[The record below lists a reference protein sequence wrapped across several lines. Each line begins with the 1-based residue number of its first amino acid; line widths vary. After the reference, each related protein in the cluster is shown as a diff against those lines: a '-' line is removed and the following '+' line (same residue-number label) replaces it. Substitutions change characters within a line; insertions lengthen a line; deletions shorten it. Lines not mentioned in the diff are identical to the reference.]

1 VHLPGSSPVSS
12 AFPTLMSGR
21 LPASFR
27 ERDFSRGKF
36 SRLQLF
42 RYVQASELACLPD
55 RSYRCRFPRRAA
67 EAFTSEQNV
76 RRCLRT
82 HRICSPPDYR
92 QLAARG
98 LSPREIH
105 SIVDCSVSVLPSS
118 VSAGGPPLLFDGL
131 AGTLPLYDSP
141 LSGTWVLWLIA
152 FSHRPATFPL
162 QAAAESP
169 GSRAW
174 SFYACLGS
182 TDSAEWRRACHSVR
196 RLVVFRVG

>member
-1 VHLPGSSPVSS
+1 MPGSSPVSS

-21 LPASFR
+21 LPACFR

-42 RYVQASELACLPD
+42 RYVQASKLACLPD

-105 SIVDCSVSVLPSS
+105 SIVDCSISGLPSPP
-118 VSAGGPPLLFDGL
+118 SANDLPSLFGWFIGSMPLC
-131 AGTLPLYDSP
+131 DS
-141 LSGTWVLWLIA
+141 STTYTRALWL
-152 FSHRPATFPL
+152 
-162 QAAAESP
+162 
-169 GSRAW
+169 
-174 SFYACLGS
+174 
-182 TDSAEWRRACHSVR
+182 
-196 RLVVFRVG
+196 

>member
-1 VHLPGSSPVSS
+1 
-12 AFPTLMSGR
+12 MSGR

-76 RRCLRT
+76 RRYLRT

-105 SIVDCSVSVLPSS
+105 SIVDCSTSGIPWLR
-118 VSAGGPPLLFDGL
+118 GQ
-131 AGTLPLYDSP
+131 LPLVRWTAKCPEP
-141 LSGTWVLWLIA
+141 LCPAGALPLPKRCHAPPRKALPFLHRSYGLTRQPNSLPPTSALASFGGSLQVIA
-152 FSHRPATFPL
+152 S
-162 QAAAESP
+162 S
-169 GSRAW
+169 
-174 SFYACLGS
+174 C
-182 TDSAEWRRACHSVR
+182 
-196 RLVVFRVG
+196 

>member
-1 VHLPGSSPVSS
+1 MRRSRYLSSSS
-12 AFPTLMSGR
+12 AFPSLMSGR

-27 ERDFSRGKF
+27 ERDFSRGRF

-55 RSYRCRFPRRAA
+55 RSYRSRFPRRAA

-105 SIVDCSVSVLPSS
+105 SIVDCSN
-118 VSAGGPPLLFDGL
+118 DGL
-131 AGTLPLYDSP
+131 PCRRIGTTAQTVWAMQALALGKGYRI
-141 LSGTWVLWLIA
+141 LSAMAWLRQP
-152 FSHRPATFPL
+152 SVNS
-162 QAAAESP
+162 E
-169 GSRAW
+169 RA
-174 SFYACLGS
+174 GS
-182 TDSAEWRRACHSVR
+182 TYAVSEAS
-196 RLVVFRVG
+196 

>member
-1 VHLPGSSPVSS
+1 MHLPGSSPVSS

-98 LSPREIH
+98 LPPREIH
-105 SIVDCSVSVLPSS
+105 SIVDCSISDFPQHIPAYRIPVSYTHLDVYKRQFLKSLGIAATQEGVGGLLKVDVL
-118 VSAGGPPLLFDGL
+118 LLHAQGERC
-131 AGTLPLYDSP
+131 
-141 LSGTWVLWLIA
+141 V
-152 FSHRPATFPL
+152 
-162 QAAAESP
+162 
-169 GSRAW
+169 
-174 SFYACLGS
+174 
-182 TDSAEWRRACHSVR
+182 
-196 RLVVFRVG
+196 

>member
-1 VHLPGSSPVSS
+1 LPGSSPVSS

-76 RRCLRT
+76 RRYLRT

-105 SIVDCSVSVLPSS
+105 SIVDCSTSDIPENNEVLDGAGFTFHRGDQADLERMLDLLVHNPELRRQSAARERERIQHQHLWPEIARSIEKAYYNVLGWTPNEHAPSEQFQ
-118 VSAGGPPLLFDGL
+118 VQASA
-131 AGTLPLYDSP
+131 
-141 LSGTWVLWLIA
+141 
-152 FSHRPATFPL
+152 
-162 QAAAESP
+162 
-169 GSRAW
+169 
-174 SFYACLGS
+174 
-182 TDSAEWRRACHSVR
+182 VR
-196 RLVVFRVG
+196 

>member
-1 VHLPGSSPVSS
+1 MPEPLPRRSHWVHLPGSSLVSS

-36 SRLQLF
+36 SKLQLF

-55 RSYRCRFPRRAA
+55 PSYRCRFPRRAA

-105 SIVDCSVSVLPSS
+105 SIVDCSISISPHTARFCLSAWTSAVLERARRKDGD
-118 VSAGGPPLLFDGL
+118 AGG
-131 AGTLPLYDSP
+131 
-141 LSGTWVLWLIA
+141 
-152 FSHRPATFPL
+152 
-162 QAAAESP
+162 
-169 GSRAW
+169 
-174 SFYACLGS
+174 ACGRGR
-182 TDSAEWRRACHSVR
+182 WRRKTADGVMGKC
-196 RLVVFRVG
+196 